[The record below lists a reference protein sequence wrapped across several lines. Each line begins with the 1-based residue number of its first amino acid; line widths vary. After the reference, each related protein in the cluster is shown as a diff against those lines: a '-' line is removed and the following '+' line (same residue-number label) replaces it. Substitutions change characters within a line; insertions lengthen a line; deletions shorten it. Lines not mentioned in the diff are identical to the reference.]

1 MTAFDTDD
9 MEVFVDPD
17 MPGYVLATVG
27 GVETSALFSNGY
39 ATGLSI
45 SGSAPSLLLP
55 SSSAASAAQGTSVS
69 VGGVSYTVTGV
80 EADGTGMT
88 LLRLQEA

>member
-9 MEVFVDPD
+9 MTVFVDTD

-27 GVETSALFSNGY
+27 GVDVDAIFSNRSDS
-39 ATGLSI
+39 GLGI
-45 SGSAPSLLLP
+45 TGSAPFLLLP
-55 SSSAASAAQGTSVS
+55 TASAASATNGTAVT
-69 VGGVSYTVTGV
+69 VDGVSYIVTAV

-88 LLRLQEA
+88 LLRLEAA